1 MNEISK
7 RTDAMLYD
15 LFAGSADEARGALE
29 EAYNRHSQRIYAY
42 CRRILGDEHSA
53 ADMLQE
59 TFVRY
64 FEQGKQKKIV
74 LNHASYLFK
83 IARNLCYTH
92 KERGQ
97 RFAGEVEDYHV
108 PTLDVS
114 YEHTQLVDLIKSALE
129 EVPHDLREAFVL
141 REYNGLSY
149 QEISDIIGE
158 SMDVVKVRI
167 FRAKKKIREI
177 LKPYVSELEE

>member
-1 MNEISK
+1 MKHDFSHQ
-7 RTDAMLYD
+7 TDAALYAM
-15 LFAGSADEARGALE
+15 FSGTADEARSALE
-29 EAYNRHSQRIYAY
+29 EAYNRYSQRIYAY
-42 CRRILGDEHSA
+42 CRRILGDDHAA

-64 FEQGKQKKIV
+64 YDQGRNGKV
-74 LNHASYLFK
+74 LLNHASYLFK

-92 KERGQ
+92 RDKASRIG
-97 RFAGEVEDYHV
+97 GEVEDYHV
-108 PTLDVS
+108 PVSDVP
-114 YEHTQLVDLIKSALE
+114 YEHRELIGLIKNALE

-149 QEISDIIGE
+149 QEISEIIGE

-167 FRAKKKIREI
+167 FRAKKKLREI
-177 LKPYVSELEE
+177 LKPYVSEFE